1 MNVAHQEIDLKKLAK
16 VSGNKK
22 VEMLHQK
29 DLFATTGYIRGGCS
43 PVGMKKLFAT
53 YYQEEILKLEK
64 VYVSAGKRGMQVIL
78 NPQDLIKVT
87 RGKTADI
94 IKD

>member
-1 MNVAHQEIDLKKLAK
+1 
-16 VSGNKK
+16 
-22 VEMLHQK
+22 MLHQK
-29 DLFATTGYIRGGCS
+29 DLLATTGYIRGGCS

-94 IKD
+94 IKE